1 MREAARA
8 TDKILR
14 MLGGPF
20 DRPSREMVQEYVREL
35 LEARDRKKQQQ
46 DAALVDCRAE
56 LYVNDPKL
64 HRILKSTA
72 DLLRSPA

>member
-20 DRPSREMVQEYVREL
+20 DRPSREMVQVYMGEL
-35 LEARDRKKQQQ
+35 LEQIRKKRQQQ